1 MGVPVLGGN
10 AGGTSSFL
18 DGGSSNKFL
27 VTTTLLLEPD
37 VEELKGSSVLAFNK
51 ENSNIHTFSAILLL
65 LFFPPQY
72 YGIYLKVK
80 VWTSAKILSFAFKDI
95 IQLLWEILKLHTD
108 ENYRKIRNG

>member
-65 LFFPPQY
+65 LFFSPP
-72 YGIYLKVK
+72 ILRYL
-80 VWTSAKILSFAFKDI
+80 FKSESLD
-95 IQLLWEILKLHTD
+95 KCKNTFVCF
-108 ENYRKIRNG
+108 

>member
-27 VTTTLLLEPD
+27 VKTTLLLEPD

-51 ENSNIHTFSAILLL
+51 ENSNIHTFSAILLPPPIL
-65 LFFPPQY
+65 PYLFKSESLDKCKNTLVCF
-72 YGIYLKVK
+72 
-80 VWTSAKILSFAFKDI
+80 
-95 IQLLWEILKLHTD
+95 
-108 ENYRKIRNG
+108 

>member
-27 VTTTLLLEPD
+27 VKTTLLLEPD

-51 ENSNIHTFSAILLL
+51 ENSNIHTFSAILLPSPPPPIL
-65 LFFPPQY
+65 QYLFKSES
-72 YGIYLKVK
+72 LDKC
-80 VWTSAKILSFAFKDI
+80 KITLVCF
-95 IQLLWEILKLHTD
+95 
-108 ENYRKIRNG
+108 

>member
-27 VTTTLLLEPD
+27 VKTTLLLEPD

-51 ENSNIHTFSAILLL
+51 ENSNIHTFSAILLPSP
-65 LFFPPQY
+65 PPQY
-72 YGIYLKVK
+72 YSIYLKVK
-80 VWTSAKILSFAFKDI
+80 VWTNAK
-95 IQLLWEILKLHTD
+95 LL
-108 ENYRKIRNG
+108 